1 MTHVDTIW
9 LFPKERAGLL
19 AYVERF
25 NAACDWL
32 SAIAF
37 REGLWHWLPLQRRT
51 YGELRG
57 KFQLSA
63 AAALV
68 AIRKVASAYRNKSRR
83 TTEARFHPRGAIPV
97 YRHSYKRDRTVSLY
111 GMRVPFTARRDV
123 VLSGKKQAVL
133 TYRHG
138 KFILL
143 QALESPSVPAADS
156 KDYLG
161 CDLGLV
167 NLLTDSEGQ
176 RFGGQEV
183 EEKRRIAAHRRARL
197 QAKQSRAGRRKLR
210 WLAGKQARY
219 QRDVNHQISKAGAR
233 RCAKRAWAQ
242 GRGSD
247 ASDKFACVK

>member
-1 MTHVDTIW
+1 M
-9 LFPKERAGLL
+9 
-19 AYVERF
+19 ERF

-32 SAIAF
+32 SGIAF

-63 AAALV
+63 AALV
-68 AIRKVASAYRNKSRR
+68 AIRKVASAYKNKSRR
-83 TTEARFHPRGAIPV
+83 TTEARFHPRAAIPV
-97 YRHSYKRDRTVSLY
+97 YRHSYKRDGTASLY
-111 GMRVPFTARRDV
+111 GMRVPFVARRDV

-143 QALESPSVPAADS
+143 QALESPSVPAAER

-161 CDLGLV
+161 CDLGVV

-176 RFGGQEV
+176 RFGGREV

-197 QAKQSRAGRRKLR
+197 QAKQSRAAQIA
-210 WLAGKQARY
+210 LAGGETGALPARCQSPDFESGRVEGAQALLWHRPGKAEGDP
-219 QRDVNHQISKAGAR
+219 RENHRSPPTAGTTGELGVWPAAR
-233 RCAKRAWAQ
+233 
-242 GRGSD
+242 SEE
-247 ASDKFACVK
+247 